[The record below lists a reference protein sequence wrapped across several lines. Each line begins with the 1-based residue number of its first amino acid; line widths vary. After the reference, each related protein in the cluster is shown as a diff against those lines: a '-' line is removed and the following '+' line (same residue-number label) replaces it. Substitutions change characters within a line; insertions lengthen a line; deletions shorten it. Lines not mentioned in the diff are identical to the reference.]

1 MQLLTAVFSLDEPF
15 HSYNMKQEDAIFTD
29 RMHVHVVNMIFKSLH
44 NVN

>member
-15 HSYNMKQEDAIFTD
+15 HSYYMKQEDVIFTD
-29 RMHVHVVNMIFKSLH
+29 RIHVHVVMIFKSLH